1 MTSVLGLLGH
11 ASGQFCET
19 LFGPGKF
26 EHGLVSQYFARNHFT
41 TIQAMSLTH
50 AETLHV
56 VSVTEP
62 DGYQL
67 IYTVNAAGQK
77 HGVEYSYFPGT
88 APLSGNASPER
99 GTTNYSMIS
108 HYVCGE
114 PSGPT
119 LYFNRDGTIG
129 HILHITALVGEKPT
143 LDEVRTYTVMQDDYD

>member
-26 EHGLVSQYFARNHFT
+26 EHGLVPRYFARNYFT

-88 APLSGNASPER
+88 
-99 GTTNYSMIS
+99 TNYSMIS
-108 HYVCGE
+108 HYIRGE

-119 LYFNRDGTIG
+119 LYFNRDDTIG
-129 HILHITALVGEKPT
+129 HILHITAPVGEKPT